1 MGFYFIYDV
10 IIWYLD
16 CEYINDENKEII
28 RKVMYNFEKHEK
40 EIM

>member
-1 MGFYFIYDV
+1 MGFDFIYHV
-10 IIWYLD
+10 IMLYID

-28 RKVMYNFEKHEK
+28 RKVMYNFEKNGK